1 MAETDFT
8 SDVTAEN
15 GNNVEEEET
24 TQEEPNPERKS
35 KHISLQL
42 HQIHI
47 IKLQSYRITS
57 KLSSIQLYFLFH
69 YSQR

>member
-42 HQIHI
+42 HHIHI
-47 IKLQSYRITS
+47 QSYRITS
-57 KLSSIQLYFLFH
+57 KLSSIPLYFLFH

>member
-47 IKLQSYRITS
+47 KSYRITS
-57 KLSSIQLYFLFH
+57 KLSSIPLYFLLH

>member
-42 HQIHI
+42 HQIH
-47 IKLQSYRITS
+47 KSYRITS

>member
-42 HQIHI
+42 HQIQTNNYKVI
-47 IKLQSYRITS
+47 NISTIP
-57 KLSSIQLYFLFH
+57 LYFLFH